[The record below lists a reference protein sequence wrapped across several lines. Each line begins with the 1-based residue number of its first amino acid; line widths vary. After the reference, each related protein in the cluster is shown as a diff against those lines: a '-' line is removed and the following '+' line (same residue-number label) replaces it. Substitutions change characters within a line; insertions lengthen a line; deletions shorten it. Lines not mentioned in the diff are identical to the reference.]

1 MTDKEAL
8 LLNKL
13 KNWRNNLAKKLGKPS
28 YYILSNQD
36 LSEVINKKPSQPR
49 DFLALKGWG
58 RKKAEKY
65 AEDILKIIASGEEID
80 DSRAE
85 DYSAINNH
93 IDISDAGERTKSSVS
108 GQEPVFSVSEYIE
121 AVNITVSNLGQV
133 KIQGEISAVN
143 GLERGYAFFDL
154 RDINNEEILIKC
166 VIFHYNFS
174 YFSHLVKEGSEVII
188 SGSGNI
194 YPKNG
199 SFRVVVEN
207 IEPVGEGAYKKALE
221 ELRKKMERKGYFET
235 ERKRPLPFL
244 IQKIGLITSSHGAA
258 IHDFEKNL
266 GNHGF
271 RVFFKDVFVEGG
283 YAEKSIIEAIRRFN
297 KEKPDLDIVALI
309 RGGGNWESLKVFN
322 SEKVVEAL
330 ITSRIPIIT
339 GIGHE
344 SDETMVGLAS
354 DKDCS
359 TPTAVANFLS
369 NHREVLKDTLSG
381 YKNNFIFFQEK
392 NLIQAENYLK
402 DITVKITRSIDL
414 IFNQLESF
422 KSKFISLLNRGL
434 FFLERRE
441 VLLTDFKNR
450 LAEVINNELN
460 RLDNGFKIFS
470 VKIESANPERILQK
484 GYSAVFDKDGRII
497 KNTDGLSIGQKIKI
511 RFFQGTAK
519 AEIKG
524 IEK

>member
-1 MTDKEAL
+1 
-8 LLNKL
+8 
-13 KNWRNNLAKKLGKPS
+13 
-28 YYILSNQD
+28 
-36 LSEVINKKPSQPR
+36 
-49 DFLALKGWG
+49 
-58 RKKAEKY
+58 
-65 AEDILKIIASGEEID
+65 
-80 DSRAE
+80 
-85 DYSAINNH
+85 
-93 IDISDAGERTKSSVS
+93 
-108 GQEPVFSVSEYIE
+108 
-121 AVNITVSNLGQV
+121 
-133 KIQGEISAVN
+133 
-143 GLERGYAFFDL
+143 
-154 RDINNEEILIKC
+154 
-166 VIFHYNFS
+166 
-174 YFSHLVKEGSEVII
+174 
-188 SGSGNI
+188 
-194 YPKNG
+194 
-199 SFRVVVEN
+199 
-207 IEPVGEGAYKKALE
+207 
-221 ELRKKMERKGYFET
+221 
-235 ERKRPLPFL
+235 
-244 IQKIGLITSSHGAA
+244 
-258 IHDFEKNL
+258 
-266 GNHGF
+266 
-271 RVFFKDVFVEGG
+271 
-283 YAEKSIIEAIRRFN
+283 
-297 KEKPDLDIVALI
+297 
-309 RGGGNWESLKVFN
+309 VFN